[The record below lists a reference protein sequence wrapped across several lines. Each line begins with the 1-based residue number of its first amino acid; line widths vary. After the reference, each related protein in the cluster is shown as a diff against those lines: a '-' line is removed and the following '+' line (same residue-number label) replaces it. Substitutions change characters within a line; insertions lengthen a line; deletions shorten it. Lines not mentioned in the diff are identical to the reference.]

1 VIEKDTRPVNLD
13 LTTIHLPITGV
24 VSILH
29 RISGVAIF
37 FGFLTFVWMLD
48 RSLSSE
54 SSFQALTIQLEEP
67 LFKIFLILMISGFLY
82 HFFAGIKHLLADIF
96 GIGETLKSSVLL
108 SWIVLALFIFSAL
121 FSSLFIW

>member
-1 VIEKDTRPVNLD
+1 MIEKDTRPVNLD

-54 SSFQALTIQLEEP
+54 SSFQTLTIQLEEP

-121 FSSLFIW
+121 FSALFIW

>member
-1 VIEKDTRPVNLD
+1 MIEKDTRPVNLD

-48 RSLSSE
+48 RSLSSK

-121 FSSLFIW
+121 FSALFIW

>member
-1 VIEKDTRPVNLD
+1 MIEKDTRPVNLD

-29 RISGVAIF
+29 RISGVVIF

-67 LFKIFLILMISGFLY
+67 LFKIFLILMVSGFLY
-82 HFFAGIKHLLADIF
+82 HFFAGIKHLIADIF

-121 FSSLFIW
+121 FSALFIW

>member
-1 VIEKDTRPVNLD
+1 MIEKDTRPVNLD

-29 RISGVAIF
+29 RISGVVIF

-108 SWIVLALFIFSAL
+108 SWTVLALFIFSAL
-121 FSSLFIW
+121 FSALFIW